1 MRLLMVPLPRVA
13 RVAGEELALRSAV
26 SISSLAAGGGGGGPR
41 DERGGGGEARANSYR
56 D

>member
-1 MRLLMVPLPRVA
+1 MRLLMVPLPL